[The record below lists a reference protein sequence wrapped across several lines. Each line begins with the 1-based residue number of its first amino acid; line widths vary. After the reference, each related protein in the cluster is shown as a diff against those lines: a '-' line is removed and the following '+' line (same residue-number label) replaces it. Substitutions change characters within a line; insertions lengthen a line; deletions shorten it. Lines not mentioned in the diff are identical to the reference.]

1 MPQDRPDP
9 GREAEPPEHPDR
21 QLHDE
26 PAGPGAALAIAVFT
40 TLVWYGWLS
49 SMANVSSNRWWLIG
63 CIGVGLLGVVLN
75 FGLSGLLQEEGLP
88 NGWQLRLAVI
98 ESRVHGAACVLG
110 IALGLAACVSGRPP
124 FVAVLP
130 WQLGFHVTVRS
141 MLAMAGLALWTLVML
156 AVMRRAIL
164 FRRRAAG
171 RHPATEP
178 TGDTAGLR
186 TVVVMAHGR
195 DRDIAD
201 LAEREATDL
210 SLDVKRCPPGSATTP
225 RRALVVLL
233 SATALGDEEFVAEA
247 VRGARAPYP
256 VVPVLL
262 DAIPPAALP
271 HAIRRHNWLDVSG
284 LSPEQTRLELR
295 RVLSTDPAAFLFF
308 QDVAVRADRW
318 QRTGCR
324 ADGLTMDLG
333 QARLAASRFDEL
345 HEQVE
350 LEQPAVISQYLENS
364 VTYARGWA
372 RKRRWA
378 LGRRLLIAFMV
389 VVAAIGV
396 GAYVKMQERQVIAA
410 LQVESDVRLNLDPQ
424 FYTFRAIQNANAL
437 SWQADRLTPVMR
449 GLQRP
454 WPTALLRPADALW
467 VVGGSYDAGDKYW
480 TEYPGGRVVRWDAET
495 ATAEATFQI
504 TGSRFTFAVD
514 PTGTKLAVA
523 MASGAHVYDTQTKSR
538 VSIAPGLDPYS
549 PLAIG
554 SASGA
559 GLRTTDGRSVIV
571 TFDLATGQ
579 ELGASTAYDE
589 ILELRATSAG
599 LRALARQGRNLMLV
613 DIDHDTTIERL
624 AGPYQPVIV
633 VGAIAPKGDRFAVA
647 TEGRLLV
654 GAAGRLTEVGVRTRD
669 APSALAMTRTGQLIV
684 STPQDGT
691 HVVDPRLHTDLGR
704 ICTDQVGTV
713 SVAVAN
719 RSDQVACSNGF
730 DTEVWNIRSLA
741 PTPSV
746 PGSSGISDRPIATG
760 AGVTVTTTARQL
772 TVATREASTDNAMAT
787 VAPGA
792 TGAITV
798 AAVSEHGDGVL
809 VGTDDGWVVE
819 FARASDEAATQ
830 RLALRPVQQW
840 RVPTGDAIDAVGW
853 SADGTAI
860 VAGAADLWWT
870 PISCLH
876 CLDPDAAVRLAK
888 VRQPPCWPKANIEVF
903 PSDYRRIM
911 GMVTCPAVPE
921 PAR

>member
-1 MPQDRPDP
+1 MPQDRGDP
-9 GREAEPPEHPDR
+9 GREAEPSKHADKR
-21 QLHDE
+21 RLDE
-26 PAGPGAALAIAVFT
+26 PTGAGAALAIAVFT

-49 SMANVSSNRWWLIG
+49 SMASVSSSRWWLIG
-63 CIGVGLLGVVLN
+63 CIGLGLLGIVLN
-75 FGLSGLLQEEGLP
+75 FGLSGLLQETPP
-88 NGWQLRLAVI
+88 NGRQLRLGVI

-110 IALGLAACVSGRPP
+110 IALGLVVCISGRPP

-141 MLAMAGLALWTLVML
+141 MLAMVGLALWTLVIL
-156 AVMRRAIL
+156 AVLRRAIL
-164 FRRRAAG
+164 LRRRVADE
-171 RHPATEP
+171 HPATEP

-186 TVVVMAHGR
+186 TIVVMAHGR
-195 DRDIAD
+195 DRDIGD
-201 LAEREATDL
+201 IAEGEAADL
-210 SLDVKRCPPGSATTP
+210 SLDVKRCPPGSATDP

-233 SATALGDEEFVAEA
+233 SATALGDDAFMAEA
-247 VRGARAPYP
+247 ARGARAPYP

-262 DAIPPAALP
+262 DPIPPAALP
-271 HAIRRHNWLDVSG
+271 HAIGRHNWLDVSG

-364 VTYARGWA
+364 VSYARGLA
-372 RKRRWA
+372 RKRHWA
-378 LGRRLLIAFMV
+378 LGRRLVIGLT
-389 VVAAIGV
+389 VVATAIGV
-396 GAYVKMQERQVIAA
+396 GVYVKMQERQVIAA
-410 LQVESDVRLNLDPQ
+410 LQVESDVRLNLDPH

-454 WPTALLRPADALW
+454 WPTALLRPADAPW
-467 VVGGSYDAGDKYW
+467 VGGGSYDADNRYW

-495 ATAEATFQI
+495 ATAETTFQI
-504 TGSRFTFAVD
+504 ADGRFTFAVD

-523 MASGAHVYDTQTKSR
+523 TASGAHVYDTQTKSR
-538 VSIAPGLDPYS
+538 VSIAPALDPYT

-554 SASGA
+554 SAFGA
-559 GLRTTDGRSVIV
+559 GLRTANGGSVIV
-571 TFDLATGQ
+571 TFDLASGQ
-579 ELGASTAYDE
+579 ELGAATAYDE

-613 DIDHDTTIERL
+613 DIDHDTVIERL
-624 AGPYQPVIV
+624 AAPARPAIV
-633 VGAIAPKGDRFAVA
+633 VGAIAPQGDRFAVA
-647 TEGRLLV
+647 VDGRLLV
-654 GAAGRLTEVGVRTRD
+654 GVAGTLTEVGVRTRD
-669 APSALAMTRTGQLIV
+669 GPSALAMTRAGQLIV

-704 ICTDQVGTV
+704 ICTAQVGTV
-713 SVAVAN
+713 SLAVAN
-719 RSDQVACSNGF
+719 RGDQVACSNGF
-730 DTEVWNIRSLA
+730 GTEVWSIRSFA

-746 PGSSGISDRPIATG
+746 PGSSGISDRSTATG
-760 AGVTVTTTARQL
+760 AGVTVTTTGRQL
-772 TVATREASTDNAMAT
+772 TVAANGTSTDNAMVA

-792 TGAITV
+792 TGAIAV
-798 AAVSEHGDGVL
+798 AAVSERGDGVL
-809 VGTDDGWVVE
+809 VGTADGWVVE
-819 FARASDEAATQ
+819 FALASDEAATQ
-830 RLALRPVQQW
+830 RLVPRPVQQW

-888 VRQPPCWPKANIEVF
+888 ARQLPCWPKANIEVF
-903 PSDYRRIM
+903 PSDYRRTM

-921 PAR
+921 PER